1 LLDFQD
7 NQGRKSDFLYIHA
20 HVTKE
25 TTVGSTKLHA
35 NSECTSTP
43 TALNERRTG
52 DNFMLS
58 ITDHLTSNII
68 LLMLAGTFLIISF
81 KQAAAL
87 LFRAIIFVSGLLICA
102 ATAVFSVNFML
113 LGVNAPPQ
121 IQWYDIGTL
130 MYYAR
135 AIFGGVIIVAQ
146 VKSFITW
153 QQDKGGKWFCIGA
166 TFVSVC
172 MSVYTFQADIMRSAA
187 AAAQSNVKK
196 SLKYNTLAGELNR
209 LKKQRDGIAA
219 EKKTRLAE
227 LKAKGRYVMQQDK
240 ERQYFD
246 ERISRYNGQIE
257 ALANELDQYA
267 EKKKKGGLIVS
278 TKGTFEGIAEDAVF
292 FFNLDSG
299 FWQKRIEMALQYL
312 LIASISLM
320 ADCAAMSFI
329 FFGLGFLGEVKKKEA
344 WRSVAW
350 LLQLRPEAKRVA
362 FLAWEKLRRLST
374 WSWARLL
381 SVRRRYDVPDH
392 PAKVSNDTSIKS
404 DFLTDIG
411 ENRGDVSGSV
421 PLPASEIKVNGVTVK
436 GFNDV
441 EKAKRFMTDVYQK
454 MGSYSAVYKEL
465 GISSNTSS
473 ATMLKAVLDEA
484 GIDHSKRKKRVNSKA
499 HPLKKSLQRLE
510 PTAAK
515 FIQ

>member
-1 LLDFQD
+1 
-7 NQGRKSDFLYIHA
+7 
-20 HVTKE
+20 
-25 TTVGSTKLHA
+25 
-35 NSECTSTP
+35 
-43 TALNERRTG
+43 
-52 DNFMLS
+52 MLS
-58 ITDHLTSNII
+58 ITDHLTPNII

-153 QQDKGGKWFCIGA
+153 QLGKGGKWFCIGA

-172 MSVYTFQADIMRSAA
+172 LSVYTFHADIVRSAA
-187 AAAQSNVKK
+187 TAAQSNVKE

-209 LKKQRDGIAA
+209 LKKLRDGIAA
-219 EKKTRLAE
+219 EKKIRLAE

-246 ERISRYNGQIE
+246 AQISRYNGQIE
-257 ALANELDQYA
+257 AFANELDQYA
-267 EKKKKGGLIVS
+267 EKKKKGGLVVS
-278 TKGTFEGIAEDAVF
+278 TKGTFVGIAKDAVF

-312 LIASISLM
+312 MIASISLM

-329 FFGLGFLGEVKKKEA
+329 FFGLGFLDEIKKKQA
-344 WRSVAW
+344 WRAIVW
-350 LLQLRPEAKRVA
+350 LLQLRPEAKRVVL
-362 FLAWEKLRRLST
+362 LAWEKSRSLLARA
-374 WSWARLL
+374 WARLP
-381 SVRRRYDVPDH
+381 SVRRRYEVHAAPSNDAPS
-392 PAKVSNDTSIKS
+392 AEVSNDASIEN
-404 DFLTDIG
+404 DLLTDI
-411 ENRGDVSGSV
+411 GDVSGSDLL
-421 PLPASEIKVNGVTVK
+421 LPSSEIKVNGVTVK

-441 EKAKRFMTDVYQK
+441 EKAKQFMTDVYQK
-454 MGSYSAVYKEL
+454 MESYSAVYRAL

-484 GIDHSKRKKRVNSKA
+484 GIDHSKRKKKVNSKA

-510 PTAAK
+510 PSAAK
-515 FIQ
+515 LIQ